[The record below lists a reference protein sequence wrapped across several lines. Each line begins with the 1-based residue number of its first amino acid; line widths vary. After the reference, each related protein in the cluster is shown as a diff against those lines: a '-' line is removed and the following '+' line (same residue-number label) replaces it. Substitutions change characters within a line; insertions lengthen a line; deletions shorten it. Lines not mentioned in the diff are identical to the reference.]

1 MSNYVECFFIKLS
14 DWNKKIYE
22 IFLVYSNLIFL
33 VPTFIALKEKKY
45 LNSFLTFFT
54 GASSAIYHL
63 RHCKAQGGYH
73 NENLL
78 GLYFCDLILLA

>member
-33 VPTFIALKEKKY
+33 VPTFIALKEK
-45 LNSFLTFFT
+45 N
-54 GASSAIYHL
+54 I
-63 RHCKAQGGYH
+63 
-73 NENLL
+73 
-78 GLYFCDLILLA
+78 